1 MTQVSTQSQPQTV
14 GQLFNAP
21 SVQAKFEK
29 LLGQKSQ
36 GFISSILQTVN
47 NNKLLAN
54 ADPSTILNA
63 AATAASLDLPINQ
76 SLGRAWIVP
85 FKGQAQFQIGY
96 KGFVELAQRTGQYRA
111 INAIAIYENQFEG
124 FDSLEERLIGDFTI
138 EGKGKVVGYAA
149 YFELLNGFKKTVF
162 WSTEKV
168 TGHAQRFSKS
178 FGNGPWKTDFEAM
191 AKKTVLKY
199 TLANWGIL
207 SIEMQTAQL
216 ADQAIVKGEN
226 DYNYPDN
233 TIDITA
239 DNEAEETERV
249 LKFLDK
255 VKTIEDLEHLEESL
269 AEEEIT
275 SDARSA
281 IDTKRES
288 LTAKA

>member
-1 MTQVSTQSQPQTV
+1 MTQVTTQQSTSV

-21 SVQAKFEK
+21 AVQAKFEK
-29 LLGQKSQ
+29 LLGAKSQ

-124 FDSLEERLIGDFTI
+124 FDSLEEKLLGDFTKDG
-138 EGKGKVVGYAA
+138 EGQIVGYAA
-149 YFELLNGFKKTVF
+149 FFELLNGFRKTVF

-168 TGHAQRFSKS
+168 TKHAQRFSKS
-178 FGNGPWKTDFEAM
+178 FNNGPWKTDFDAM

-216 ADQAIVKGEN
+216 ADQAVVTDEN
-226 DYNYPDN
+226 QYRY
-233 TIDITA
+233 I
-239 DNEAEETERV
+239 DNEIDVEAEHQEQE
-249 LKFLDK
+249 LKRINDFLDRCNSL
-255 VKTIEDLEHLEESL
+255 EDVEMLEESL
-269 AEEEIT
+269 GDQEI
-275 SDARSA
+275 SDTVRKA
-281 IDTKRES
+281 IYDKKESFKTK
-288 LTAKA
+288 K